1 MDLAVTAVRTVL
13 NAASHVSPGLAGK
26 AAFRL
31 FRKPRGRSRL
41 RPEERPLMDR
51 AEVGAIAVGGG
62 SAVSYRWGTG
72 ERPVLLVHGWES
84 RGSRFAAIASELLD
98 LDLSPITFDAP
109 GHGEAPGETTTILD
123 LRDIVTALDAEHGP
137 FEMIVAHSL
146 GVTATFL
153 AVQERGL
160 RTERI
165 VAVSGVP
172 DFAHLVD
179 RFCAGLGLRARLNR
193 ELRGRI
199 ERELFP
205 GEGDIWSRFAVPRT
219 AVGASSFLVVHD
231 EDDDMVDPA
240 ASRALHA
247 ALNAPLGAGPDIDG
261 RDRGNRDDRGN
272 RGDRDDRD
280 DRDDRARL
288 VVTKGL
294 GHRRIIGDPHVA
306 ASIRGFVLS
315 APSARAAAAPD
326 PSQRTAAG

>member
-51 AEVGAIAVGGG
+51 AEVGAIAVGGVG
-62 SAVSYRWGTG
+62 GGGAVSYRWGTG

-84 RGSRFAAIASELLD
+84 RGSRFAAVVSELLD
-98 LDLSPITFDAP
+98 LGLSPITFDAP
-109 GHGEAPGETTTILD
+109 GHGEAPGGTTTILD
-123 LRDIVTALDAEHGP
+123 LCDIITALDAEHGP
-137 FEMIVAHSL
+137 FETIVAHSL
-146 GVTATFL
+146 GVTATFV

-179 RFCAGLGLRARLNR
+179 RFCAGLGLRERLNR

-247 ALNAPLGAGPDIDG
+247 ALNAPLGAGPDTDG
-261 RDRGNRDDRGN
+261 RDRGNRGD
-272 RGDRDDRD
+272 RGDRDG
-280 DRDDRARL
+280 RARL

-294 GHRRIIGDPHVA
+294 GHRRIIGDPQVA
-306 ASIRGFVLS
+306 ASIRDFVVS